1 MFGLIAA
8 ILFAVAFIIN
18 GSGGHP
24 DVWFSPLSLMLAGLF
39 CLAVHLLGVG
49 TGWSIRRLGPPPQ

>member
-18 GSGGHP
+18 GSGTSTNA
-24 DVWFSPLSLMLAGLF
+24 WFSPLSLALAGLF

-49 TGWSIRRLGPPPQ
+49 TGWSIRRPPQ

>member
-24 DVWFSPLSLMLAGLF
+24 DVWFSPFSLALLGLF

-49 TGWSIRRLGPPPQ
+49 TGFSVIRRTPPQ